1 MLKITSWQSM
11 TGPILSDYLRQWVAA
26 PSPPGPGIERLR
38 AKIDRLQS
46 REAIDDWIDDGL
58 VEGIDPL

>member
-1 MLKITSWQSM
+1 M

-38 AKIDRLQS
+38 AKVDSLQS
-46 REAIDDWIDDGL
+46 REAIDDWLDDAL

>member
-1 MLKITSWQSM
+1 M

-26 PSPPGPGIERLR
+26 SSPPVPWIERLR
-38 AKIDRLQS
+38 AKVDRLQS
-46 REAIDDWIDDGL
+46 PEAIDNWLDDAL